1 MIFKIQIWA
10 AARNIMLQ
18 LTLRS
23 GYVTVQYAVAEEIVN
38 AENADVMNKV
48 IASLSLGNFVTR
60 YELK

>member
-1 MIFKIQIWA
+1 
-10 AARNIMLQ
+10 MLQ

-48 IASLSLGNFVTR
+48 IASLSLGNIVTR